1 MLLLYWQV
9 WEIINPRILSKLE
22 PDNKKNLESVVSL
35 PLFIVLGILGFG
47 SPVFFSA
54 VSEISLEDV
63 GVGTKTLDEEM
74 VQQLRQN
81 NLGPAEMLLPL
92 TSVEKREAYAT
103 TISEKTSPEL
113 EISGGGSIFDQQVFT
128 EYFGGIDKFNRD
140 RKRYDAFMVY
150 NRATVQGTLEKRLA
164 SESANTNVRALLQA
178 IPKEGRPGNF
188 WNRLL
193 AEPLVSAF
201 PGVKM
206 AKLEGFPFFPDR
218 KIILSVGLQSTG
230 EIDSNKS
237 EAEIRDLCMAN
248 ARESIANYQKGATW
262 FSVTKNKTS
271 SDVKKLEGNQTM
283 PPADFQDLSDRLS
296 LLKVG
301 RTNTGAYAVIIG
313 GIMNQEGKLE
323 SHGRWLPYPILVPM
337 MVGTAMCME
346 NGYYS
351 DEASFEIGKLAQQTL
366 LGNLEAKEKIRAFFW
381 AAHQLARKMNLM
393 QMAELT
399 KSCPDLR
406 GVFDLAAMV
415 RMRNRPLSVSI
426 GEIKQ
431 LRREINFLPLAERVE
446 ARKELGKL
454 EQQGEIIRKDFEK
467 ELKIIYAATLLS
479 GDPSGVHRF
488 IESYPVY
495 KKDGD
500 KEAAIAALKDL
511 RTVMFHGQ
519 GALLHLLDQNKPIH
533 EDGVLESAVSPFFPI
548 VGGFFLTYL
557 SHGNWDLAI
566 FCKIVFMISSF
577 FFLLLFLSKVL
588 PRPSYLRGESHF
600 FLRWSR
606 RLSVSIVWGLLSI
619 LALEPTLLQTPRGQV
634 SVAGFDFALAN
645 LLAYANEGSMAD
657 QNLTVV
663 TAIIAG
669 VFLLIQVAIFMI
681 CLSRVSQV
689 KNEELKPSLKLNL
702 LDNEENLFDLGL
714 YIGLG
719 GTVLSLI
726 LLLVLDVKQDAL
738 IGAYTSTLFG
748 ILFVAALKIFV
759 VRPYR
764 NHLLV
769 KQAEE

>member
-1 MLLLYWQV
+1 MA
-9 WEIINPRILSKLE
+9 KLE
-22 PDNKKNLESVVSL
+22 SDNQRRLGSAISL

-54 VSEISLEDV
+54 VSETSLEDV
-63 GVGTKTLDEEM
+63 GEDTKTLDEEM
-74 VQQLRQN
+74 VRQLRQN

-92 TSVEKREAYAT
+92 TSVDKRQEYAK
-103 TISEKTSPEL
+103 TISEKMTPKL
-113 EISGGGSIFDQQVFT
+113 EISGGGSIFDLLAF
-128 EYFGGIDKFNRD
+128 ESYFGGLDQFNKQ
-140 RKRYDAFMVY
+140 RKRYEAFFVY
-150 NRATVQGTLEKRLA
+150 NRATVQGDLQKRL
-164 SESANTNVRALLQA
+164 SEESSNTNVRALLQA
-178 IPKEGRPGNF
+178 IPQEGRPGNF

-206 AKLEGFPFFPDR
+206 AKLEGFPYFPDR
-218 KIILSVGLQSTG
+218 QIILSVGLQNSQ
-230 EIDSNKS
+230 EMDSNKT
-237 EAEIRDLCMAN
+237 EAEIRDECMAN
-248 ARESIANYQKGATW
+248 ARAALSKYQKGATW

-271 SDVKKLEGNQTM
+271 ADVKKLDGNQTM
-283 PPADFQDLSDRLS
+283 PPADFKDLSERLG

-301 RTNTGAYAVIIG
+301 RTDTGAYAVIIG

-323 SHGRWLPYPILVPM
+323 SHGRWLPFPILVPM
-337 MVGTAMCME
+337 MVGTAMSME

-399 KSCPDLR
+399 KSCPDLQ

-415 RMRNRPLSVSI
+415 RMRNRPVSVSI

-446 ARKELGKL
+446 ARKELSKL
-454 EQQGEIIRKDFEK
+454 EQEGEIIRKDFES

-495 KKDGD
+495 EKDGD
-500 KEAAIAALKDL
+500 KEAAVAALNDL
-511 RTVMFHGQ
+511 RTAMFYGQ
-519 GALLHLLDQNKPIH
+519 GALQHLLDQNKPIH
-533 EDGVLESAVSPFFPI
+533 DDGILESAVSPVFPVI
-548 VGGFFLTYL
+548 GGFLLTYL
-557 SHGNWDLAI
+557 SHGYRDLAI
-566 FCKIVFMISSF
+566 FCKIALIVTSF
-577 FFLLLFLSKVL
+577 FFLLLFLSNVL
-588 PRPSYLRGESHF
+588 PRPSYLRANSHF

-619 LALEPTLLQTPRGQV
+619 LVLEPSLLQSPRGQV

-645 LLAYANEGSMAD
+645 LLAYANEESMAD

-681 CLSRVSQV
+681 CLSRISQV
-689 KNEELKPSLKLNL
+689 KNEELKPGLKLDL